1 MFRKGI
7 PILYVKKAKAVKA
20 HWMYSHL
27 KYSLQALISMLF
39 LFVWSKRVWNNSML
53 SLTLAAFVPNLMNLL
68 SCYIANV
75 FTSPSFSTRR
85 SNSSDKEED
94 LAETSGV
101 TN

>member
-1 MFRKGI
+1 M
-7 PILYVKKAKAVKA
+7 
-20 HWMYSHL
+20 
-27 KYSLQALISMLF
+27 SMLF

-53 SLTLAAFVPNLMNLL
+53 PLTLAAVVPNLMNLL

-94 LAETSGV
+94 LADTPGV
-101 TN
+101 TNLQKAMMAHCTIDFLPLKKDFI